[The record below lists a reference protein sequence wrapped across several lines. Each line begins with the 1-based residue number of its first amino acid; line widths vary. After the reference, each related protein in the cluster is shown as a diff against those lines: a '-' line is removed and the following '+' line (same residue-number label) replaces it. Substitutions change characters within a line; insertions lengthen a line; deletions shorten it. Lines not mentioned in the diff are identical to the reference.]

1 MKPEIKERIDKIKRG
16 EMPDGYKTSK
26 IGVIPEDWDVKHLE
40 DISNINPRKEV
51 LDENDTVSFISM
63 SDVSDDARLIS
74 YQPRLYKE
82 VFKGFTSFRDGDV
95 LVAKITPCFENG
107 KGALVDNLINKTGF
121 GSTEFHVLRSKKN
134 GDELFIYYH
143 TVTDR
148 FRKIGEKNM
157 TGTAG
162 QKRIS
167 TDFVKGFLIPYPRND
182 IERKKIASILST
194 WDKAIE
200 LKEKLIEQKKQ
211 QKKGLMQKLLT
222 GEVRL
227 PGFKG
232 KWKEV
237 RIKDLGTLKG
247 GSAFPE
253 KYQNVISGKY
263 PFFKVSDMNN
273 EENEKYMLNANNYI
287 NEESVSEIK
296 ATIIPKNS
304 IIFAKVGAALL
315 LERKRILKYDSC
327 IDNNMMALIVK
338 ENIDFNY
345 VYYLLL
351 NMKLSRFSNVGALP
365 SLNSNDVYSLKCR
378 LPMDYDEQKA
388 VAELLSLFDKEINL
402 LENELIQIKQ
412 QKKGLMQLLLTGKVR
427 VKV

>member
-82 VFKGFTSFRDGDV
+82 VFKGFTAFRDKDV

-148 FRKIGEKNM
+148 FRKIGKKNM

-200 LKEKLIEQKKQ
+200 LKEKLIEQKKE

-287 NEESVSEIK
+287 NEEIRSEIK

-351 NMKLSRFSNVGALP
+351 NMKLSRFSNIGALP

-388 VAELLSLFDKEINL
+388 VAELLSLFDKEIDL
-402 LENELIQIKQ
+402 LQNELIQIKQ

>member
-82 VFKGFTSFRDGDV
+82 VFKGFTAFRDRDV

-182 IERKKIASILST
+182 IERKKITSILST

-200 LKEKLIEQKKQ
+200 LKEKLIEQKKK

-227 PGFKG
+227 PGYSGDWKKVKLGEILKERKETGYIELELLAITSSKG
-232 KWKEV
+232 VVKRTEV
-237 RIKDLGTLKG
+237 DIKDNSSEDK
-247 GSAFPE
+247 S
-253 KYQNVISGKY
+253 KY
-263 PFFKVSDMNN
+263 
-273 EENEKYMLNANNYI
+273 
-287 NEESVSEIK
+287 
-296 ATIIPKNS
+296 
-304 IIFAKVGAALL
+304 
-315 LERKRILKYDSC
+315 KRILPNDIGYNTMRMWQGVSGVSKYEGIVSPAYTILKPTNKVNSNFIGYLFKLPKIINLFRRYSQGLVSDTLNLKYENLKGIKVTIPQDVEEQKKIAEILLS
-327 IDNNMMALIVK
+327 IDNEIEMLQEYV
-338 ENIDFNY
+338 NY
-345 VYYLLL
+345 L
-351 NMKLSRFSNVGALP
+351 
-365 SLNSNDVYSLKCR
+365 
-378 LPMDYDEQKA
+378 
-388 VAELLSLFDKEINL
+388 
-402 LENELIQIKQ
+402 KQ

>member
-148 FRKIGEKNM
+148 FRKIGKKNM

-200 LKEKLIEQKKQ
+200 LKEKLIEQKKE

-287 NEESVSEIK
+287 NEEIRSEIK

-351 NMKLSRFSNVGALP
+351 NMKLSRFSNIGALP

-388 VAELLSLFDKEINL
+388 VAELLSLFDKEIDL
-402 LENELIQIKQ
+402 LQNELIQIKQ

>member
-82 VFKGFTSFRDGDV
+82 VFKGFTAFRDKDV

-134 GDELFIYYH
+134 GDEIFIYYH

-148 FRKIGEKNM
+148 FRKIGKKNM

-200 LKEKLIEQKKQ
+200 LKEKLIEQKKE

-287 NEESVSEIK
+287 NEEIRSEIK

-351 NMKLSRFSNVGALP
+351 NMKLSRFSNIGALP

-388 VAELLSLFDKEINL
+388 VAELLSLFDKEIDL
-402 LENELIQIKQ
+402 LQNELIQIKQ

>member
-227 PGFKG
+227 PGFKD
-232 KWKEV
+232 KWKTMLMSNC
-237 RIKDLGTLKG
+237 IDIMNG
-247 GSAFPE
+247 FP
-253 KYQNVISGKY
+253 
-263 PFFKVSDMNN
+263 FKSEYFN
-273 EENEKYMLNANNYI
+273 EENIGIPLI
-287 NEESVSEIK
+287 RVRDIK
-296 ATIIPKNS
+296 AKEITTYYSGEFSNDYIIKRGDVIVGMDGEFNVTMWDKSEGLLNQRVMKIIPK
-304 IIFAKVGAALL
+304 VGYDLYFIYQLL
-315 LERKRILKYDSC
+315 IPKLKKIEQLTPSTT
-327 IDNNMMALIVK
+327 VK
-338 ENIDFNY
+338 H
-345 VYYLLL
+345 
-351 NMKLSRFSNVGALP
+351 LSNK
-365 SLNSNDVYSLKCR
+365 DVYGLKVKM
-378 LPMDYDEQKA
+378 PSFDEQKA
-388 VAELLSLFDKEINL
+388 IGKVLLCSDKEISL
-402 LENELIQIKQ
+402 LESELEILKK

>member
-194 WDKAIE
+194 WDKAIK

-227 PGFKG
+227 PGFVGEWKNVILG
-232 KWKEV
+232 KLIKEV
-237 RIKDLGTLKG
+237 NEKSTENNQFQVLSVTKNGIVAQSEHFNKQIASENNIGYKIIRKNNLVFSTMNLWMGSLDVLTNYEIGIVSPAYKVFEFYQDRINPSFGKYFMKSEKMIWIYNMNSEQGASIVRRNLDLKG
-247 GSAFPE
+247 L
-253 KYQNVISGKY
+253 
-263 PFFKVSDMNN
+263 
-273 EENEKYMLNANNYI
+273 LN
-287 NEESVSEIK
+287 
-296 ATIIPKNS
+296 T
-304 IIFAKVGAALL
+304 
-315 LERKRILKYDSC
+315 
-327 IDNNMMALIVK
+327 IVK
-338 ENIDFNY
+338 I
-345 VYYLLL
+345 
-351 NMKLSRFSNVGALP
+351 P
-365 SLNSNDVYSLKCR
+365 SI
-378 LPMDYDEQKA
+378 DEQNA
-388 VAELLSLFDKEINL
+388 IANIFLCVDREINL
-402 LENELIQIKQ
+402 LEEQKEELKR

-427 VKV
+427 VQV

>member
-1 MKPEIKERIDKIKRG
+1 MQEWKVYEFKELVNLSKEKYNPKNETMNLPCIELEHIESETGRLLGYTDSIEQQSIKNKFKANDILYGKLRPYLRKFYFPNFEGVCSSEIWVLQSIEEKIHNKYLYYLIQTNKFNEHANKSSGTKMPRADWNYISEITFPIPPIKE
-16 EMPDGYKTSK
+16 
-26 IGVIPEDWDVKHLE
+26 
-40 DISNINPRKEV
+40 
-51 LDENDTVSFISM
+51 
-63 SDVSDDARLIS
+63 
-74 YQPRLYKE
+74 Q
-82 VFKGFTSFRDGDV
+82 
-95 LVAKITPCFENG
+95 
-107 KGALVDNLINKTGF
+107 
-121 GSTEFHVLRSKKN
+121 
-134 GDELFIYYH
+134 
-143 TVTDR
+143 
-148 FRKIGEKNM
+148 
-157 TGTAG
+157 
-162 QKRIS
+162 Q
-167 TDFVKGFLIPYPRND
+167 
-182 IERKKIASILST
+182 KIASILST

-402 LENELIQIKQ
+402 LQNELIQIKQ